1 VPLFEKANGL
11 HVISA
16 AWLIEKCGWK
26 GRRMDHVGVSP
37 NHALVLINYG
47 DATGRE
53 VLMLMDLIVRDVNS
67 LFGAILLPEV
77 NIIS

>member
-26 GRRMDHVGVSP
+26 GRRMGHVGVSP
-37 NHALVLINYG
+37 IHALVLVNYG

-53 VLMLMDLIVRDVNS
+53 LLALMDNILQDVS
-67 LFGAILLPEV
+67 SRFGVILVPEV
-77 NIIS
+77 NIIT